1 MQDWVFRMG
10 PTTRLRCQY
19 FYQCA
24 TAPSLKPALGSL
36 TGRLTLNDRQADAS
50 LHVYLY
56 CKFFHQ
62 FNISISIIMAEL
74 SWLDYLKME
83 DVFKL
88 VDLVKIRFKENRQIH
103 RNFLDLVAQLR
114 SKTIDGP
121 TARARISNLFKD
133 HPDLILEFNRL
144 FVTKKT
150 VKVQYIY

>member
-1 MQDWVFRMG
+1 
-10 PTTRLRCQY
+10 
-19 FYQCA
+19 
-24 TAPSLKPALGSL
+24 
-36 TGRLTLNDRQADAS
+36 
-50 LHVYLY
+50 
-56 CKFFHQ
+56 
-62 FNISISIIMAEL
+62 MAEL

-88 VDLVKIRFKENRQIH
+88 VDLVKIRFKENRQIQ
-103 RNFLDLVAQLR
+103 RNFLDLVGQLR